1 MIDQENRKDGPM
13 TFDEMLEDMEFMLEA
28 SRFNDS
34 VQWNPDMRTTAL
46 EKAIELLKTLE
57 PRVMKLGELRECVT
71 YWIEDET
78 GHVVPETIMDIT
90 GKDIM
95 TIPVVHLTNGYAP
108 IITKTTD
115 GYNSKRFTG
124 WRCWTSR
131 PTDEQ
136 VAATPW
142 EEQHHA

>member
-1 MIDQENRKDGPM
+1 MIDQESRKDEPM

-34 VQWNPDMRTTAL
+34 VQWNPDMRTAAL

-57 PRVMKLGELRECVT
+57 PRVMAPRDFDENPMRDKYGYLPCWLESREHLIESNWNHWNEDDFFRPALRNFR
-71 YWIEDET
+71 
-78 GHVVPETIMDIT
+78 P
-90 GKDIM
+90 
-95 TIPVVHLTNGYAP
+95 
-108 IITKTTD
+108 
-115 GYNSKRFTG
+115 
-124 WRCWTSR
+124 WTSR

>member
-1 MIDQENRKDGPM
+1 M
-13 TFDEMLEDMEFMLEA
+13 TVE
-28 SRFNDS
+28 
-34 VQWNPDMRTTAL
+34 
-46 EKAIELLKTLE
+46 ELH
-57 PRVMKLGELRECVT
+57 ECMT
-71 YWIEDET
+71 YWVEDET
-78 GHVVPETIMDIT
+78 GHFCPETIMDIT
-90 GKDIM
+90 GKEIM

-136 VAATPW
+136 REEIPW
-142 EEQHHA
+142 RTT